1 MTTVG
6 QSSGDRNQGQ
16 AARDRKARARLVAA
30 AILAAVV
37 TLFAVLNSQTVS
49 VHLIL
54 TTARLPMIVVIALC
68 AVIGVAVGWI
78 IGRRRAARG
87 TGS

>member
-1 MTTVG
+1 MMSTVG
-6 QSSGDRNQGQ
+6 QSSGDQHQ
-16 AARDRKARARLVAA
+16 AEAPRDRKARARLVAA
-30 AILAAVV
+30 AVLAAVV

-68 AVIGVAVGWI
+68 AVIGVAVGWTI
-78 IGRRRAARG
+78 SRRRAG
-87 TGS
+87 PKSP